1 MILYIIAMHD
11 EAKDI
16 IEKFQ
21 KIQETP
27 FSLYQYNNQLLVISG
42 IGKVNA
48 SLALSSVLTK
58 YKVSQIINIGF
69 AGANGNYQLGDKIM
83 IESASYHDFDLTIFG
98 YKKGQVPSYPAIF
111 KSTLTLN
118 CQYPKAHLYT
128 GDYFMTEKL
137 NNNYLVDM
145 EGAALYQVAYKYNV
159 PIISYK
165 IVSDIIGVKNHKE
178 EYENFEKNG
187 SLYVKQIYDKIN
199 KEAK

>member
-21 KIQETP
+21 KIQEAP
-27 FSLYQYNNQLLVISG
+27 FPLYQYNNQLLVISG

-111 KSTLTLN
+111 KSTLNLN
-118 CQYPKAHLYT
+118 SQYPKAHLYT